1 MKKELTDLNDE
12 EAFPRFLDCP
22 YEHEIPYPRDHY
34 RELEDGSYVPIHHWC
49 FLGEITY
56 CSTVMSRLCLTVKD
70 RTEKIINVAFYL
82 DPHAY
87 GEVPDF
93 PVHHNIPRA
102 LTKKGN
108 TIAILYP
115 HQHDFVDGSIG
126 FRIENG
132 DRVQVGPIL
141 FGGGLAKRLTYLV
154 FPLHFGTTTR
164 SRRSHLD

>member
-22 YEHEIPYPRDHY
+22 YDNEIRDHY
-34 RELEDGSYVPIHHWC
+34 RELEDGSHVPIRHWC
-49 FLGEITY
+49 FLGEITH
-56 CSTVMSRLCLTVKD
+56 CSAFMSRLCLRVKD
-70 RTEKIINVAFYL
+70 RTGKEITVAFYL
-82 DPHAY
+82 NQHAH

-115 HQHDFVDGSIG
+115 IQHDFVDGSIG
-126 FRIENG
+126 FRIENA

-141 FGGGLAKRLTYLV
+141 FAEDLLKG
-154 FPLHFGTTTR
+154 
-164 SRRSHLD
+164 